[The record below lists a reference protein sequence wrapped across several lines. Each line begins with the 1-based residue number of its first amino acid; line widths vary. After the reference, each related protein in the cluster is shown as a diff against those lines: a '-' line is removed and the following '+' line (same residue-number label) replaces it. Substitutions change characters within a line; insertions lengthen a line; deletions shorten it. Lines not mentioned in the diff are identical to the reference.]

1 MGLFSFLGSVIGGNA
16 QKKGSQKATD
26 ATVAALNNGIATQ
39 NAFNAQTRTDYMPYT
54 NAGTG
59 AIERLAGL
67 TSGTMD
73 PAKLSET
80 IMGDP
85 LYDSIYNNGEE
96 ALLQNAS
103 ATGGIRGGNTQR
115 GLADFGADTMAK
127 VYQQILAN
135 LGNVANLGLGAQ
147 GNVTGAGQSV
157 ANNVATAQTDIG
169 RAKAGNYLTKAGI
182 NAQNWNN
189 AGGLVDRFVS
199 SFLPTGFGG
208 ITKGSTAATQDAS
221 LDVIRSHPAI
231 F

>member
-1 MGLFSFLGSVIGGNA
+1 MGLFGFLGGIIGGNA

-39 NAFNAQTRTDYMPYT
+39 NAFQQQTRTDYMPYT
-54 NAGTG
+54 SAGTS

-73 PAKLSET
+73 PDQLTAT
-80 IMGDP
+80 ITGDP
-85 LYDSIYNNGEE
+85 LYGSMYDNGEE
-96 ALLQNAS
+96 ALLQHAS

-127 VYQQILAN
+127 VYQQILAS
-135 LGNVANLGLGAQ
+135 LGGVASLGLGAQ
-147 GNVTGAGQSV
+147 GIVTGAGQNT

-189 AGGLVDRFVS
+189 AGGMLDSFVS

-208 ITKGSTAATQDAS
+208 ITKGSTAATQNAS
-221 LDVIRSHPAI
+221 LDLIKTNGAI